1 MPFDQGNI
9 TFRICSLPEP
19 MPTDSIERFAEYAAR
34 ALDEIKDEPQWGW
47 VSPRH
52 LLDSNI
58 SDETIRAAGF
68 YHLCLRQ
75 AERKIPSSLLTAECR
90 MVELARMAEK
100 GHERLG
106 RKERKTIKEE
116 VQQRLLPKMPP
127 QISGMYFAIDCT
139 ENLLYTSATSANQL
153 DMFLGFFKKSIG
165 FEPLPYTPDIVAAE
179 RFELDPA
186 SIPALGISPDP
197 DRADERPNGSLGENF
212 LTWLWFFQE
221 ERGGVLP
228 PTKIGEFSMMIE
240 GPLVLVS
247 DEDGA
252 GAVESVIRKGLP
264 TQSAEAKAALM
275 VGKKLKRAKLIL
287 ARNPGEEWA
296 VTVDSDFVFRGL
308 KMPEGEAMDP
318 ESIFE
323 ERMTNLFIFQTIFFN
338 LYKRFLDEM
347 TDSQKAREYQENAK
361 KWVANRRAL

>member
-19 MPTDSIERFAEYAAR
+19 MPSDRIERFAEYAAR

-165 FEPLPYTPDIVAAE
+165 FEPLPYTPDVVAAE
-179 RFELDPA
+179 RFEHFARPRPRRRTPQRQPRRELPDL
-186 SIPALGISPDP
+186 AL
-197 DRADERPNGSLGENF
+197 
-212 LTWLWFFQE
+212 
-221 ERGGVLP
+221 VLP
-228 PTKIGEFSMMIE
+228 GRTRRRVAADKDWRIQHDDRGAA
-240 GPLVLVS
+240 
-247 DEDGA
+247 GA
-252 GAVESVIRKGLP
+252 G
-264 TQSAEAKAALM
+264 Q
-275 VGKKLKRAKLIL
+275 
-287 ARNPGEEWA
+287 
-296 VTVDSDFVFRGL
+296 
-308 KMPEGEAMDP
+308 
-318 ESIFE
+318 
-323 ERMTNLFIFQTIFFN
+323 
-338 LYKRFLDEM
+338 
-347 TDSQKAREYQENAK
+347 
-361 KWVANRRAL
+361 

>member
-1 MPFDQGNI
+1 MPFDQGNN

-19 MPTDSIERFAEYAAR
+19 MPSDSIERFAEYAAR

-127 QISGMYFAIDCT
+127 QISGMYFAIDARKPPLHQRHVGQPAGYVPR
-139 ENLLYTSATSANQL
+139 LLQ
-153 DMFLGFFKKSIG
+153 KKHRLRA
-165 FEPLPYTPDIVAAE
+165 PALHADIVASE

-186 SIPALGISPDP
+186 SIPAWAS
-197 DRADERPNGSLGENF
+197 RPNPPRRRTPQRQPRRELPD
-212 LTWLWFFQE
+212 LAL
-221 ERGGVLP
+221 VLP
-228 PTKIGEFSMMIE
+228 GRTRRRAAADKDWRIQHDDRGA
-240 GPLVLVS
+240 LVLVMTKTAPAPS
-247 DEDGA
+247 KA
-252 GAVESVIRKGLP
+252 SSV
-264 TQSAEAKAALM
+264 
-275 VGKKLKRAKLIL
+275 RACPPE
-287 ARNPGEEWA
+287 R
-296 VTVDSDFVFRGL
+296 RG
-308 KMPEGEAMDP
+308 
-318 ESIFE
+318 
-323 ERMTNLFIFQTIFFN
+323 
-338 LYKRFLDEM
+338 
-347 TDSQKAREYQENAK
+347 
-361 KWVANRRAL
+361 

>member
-1 MPFDQGNI
+1 MSFDQGNI
-9 TFRICSLPEP
+9 SFRICRLPEA
-19 MPTDSIERFAEYAAR
+19 MPADTIARFAEHAAGP
-34 ALDEIKDEPQWGW
+34 LDRVKDEPQWGW

-52 LLDSNI
+52 LLDSHI
-58 SDETIRAAGF
+58 SDETIYNAGF

-75 AERKIPSSLLTAECR
+75 AERKIPASLLSAECR
-90 MVELARMAEK
+90 MIELARMAEK

-106 RKERKTIKEE
+106 NKERKTIKEE
-116 VQQRLLPKMPP
+116 VQQRLLPTMPP
-127 QISGMYFAIDCT
+127 QISGIYFAIDCT
-139 ENLLYTSATSANQL
+139 EKLLYTSATSTNQL
-153 DMFLGFFKKSIG
+153 DLFLAFFKKTIG
-165 FEPLPYTPDIVAAE
+165 FEPIPYTPEIVTAE
-179 RFELDPA
+179 RFGLDPG

-197 DRADERPNGSLGENF
+197 DYADGRPNGSLGENF

-228 PTKIGEFSMMIE
+228 ATKIGEFSLMIE

-264 TQSAEAKAALM
+264 TQSAEAKAALT

-296 VTVDSDFVFRGL
+296 VTVDADFIFRGL
-308 KMPEGEAMDP
+308 KMPDGEAMDR

-323 ERMTNLFIFQTIFFN
+323 ERMTNLFIFQTVFFN

-347 TDSQKAREYQENAK
+347 SDSKKASDYQESAK
-361 KWVANRRAL
+361 KWIANRRAL